1 MPMLTFTT
9 HARVKCAACHCDLMA
24 TWNERYYTM
33 EVTPCYDC
41 LANAKRNAL
50 EDRIGFDKMVYIAK
64 ALNLPIPFKEEYTS
78 PLKHEPADE
87 DDPDEYPRNKCGF
100 CGEYIDFE
108 NEHPRMRDR
117 HKSCAR
123 AEKAEYLSDAKK
135 DGGA

>member
-64 ALNLPIPFKEEYTS
+64 ALNLTIPFKEEYTS
-78 PLKHEPADE
+78 PLKHEPAD
-87 DDPDEYPRNKCGF
+87 DGIDPEEREVKCGF
-100 CGEYIDFE
+100 CGEPIYHED
-108 NEHPRMRDR
+108 EHSWMSDR
-117 HKSCAR
+117 NKSCAMAER
-123 AEKAEYLSDAKK
+123 AEVLRDARK